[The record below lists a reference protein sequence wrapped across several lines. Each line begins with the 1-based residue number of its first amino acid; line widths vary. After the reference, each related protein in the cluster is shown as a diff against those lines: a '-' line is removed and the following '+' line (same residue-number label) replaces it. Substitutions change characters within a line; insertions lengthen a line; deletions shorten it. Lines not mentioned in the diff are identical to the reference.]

1 MAGASRMVKRDERS
15 AAAIA
20 MLKSDSD
27 HYSAHDLEFFE
38 RRAVA
43 AAARSI

>member
-1 MAGASRMVKRDERS
+1 MVKRDERS

-27 HYSAHDLEFFE
+27 HYSAHGAEFFQPQ
-38 RRAVA
+38 AVA
-43 AAARSI
+43 AGARNI